1 MQMLPSPEQGRFL
14 AVVMLVIAILLAYLI
29 GVHWWFT
36 ARHIEIAG
44 EIAELRER
52 ELRFREKAAERPAL
66 EQQLA
71 EVQQYESSNPA
82 FLPEAD
88 FESAA
93 AALTQRLKQIVGTHA
108 SSMPERCQII
118 MNQYAH
124 ATDPERFERVTIKVR
139 LRCDLEPFA
148 GILYDLESASPF
160 LFIDDLQIFRQQGY
174 VQPGQNKISTY
185 LDIRFDLYGYIR
197 KRVEIDEKTGR
208 IKAKDNS

>member
-1 MQMLPSPEQGRFL
+1 MQLLPSAEHGRFL
-14 AVVMLVIAILLAYLI
+14 AVVLLGIAILVAYLI

-36 ARHIEIAG
+36 ARHIEIG
-44 EIAELRER
+44 GQISDLRSQ

-66 EQQLA
+66 ERQLA
-71 EVQQYESSNPA
+71 EVQQYESNNPA

-93 AALTQRLKQIVGTHA
+93 AGLTQRLKQIVTTHA
-108 SSMPERCQII
+108 TDPARCQII

-124 ATDPERFERVTIKVR
+124 ATEPERFERVTIKVR

-148 GILYDLESASPF
+148 GILYDVESASPF

-208 IKAKDNS
+208 IKAKDSP

>member
-1 MQMLPSPEQGRFL
+1 MQLLPSPEHGRFL
-14 AVVMLVIAILLAYLI
+14 AVVLLAIALALAYLF

-36 ARHIEIAG
+36 ARHLEIG
-44 EIAELRER
+44 SQISDLREQ
-52 ELRFREKAAERPAL
+52 ELKFREKAAERPAL

-71 EVQQYESSNPA
+71 EVQQFELSSPA

-93 AALTQRLKQIVGTHA
+93 AGLTQRLKQVVATHA
-108 SSMPERCQII
+108 TDPTRCQVI
-118 MNQYAH
+118 MNQYSH
-124 ATDPERFERVTIKVR
+124 ANDPERFERVTIKVR

-148 GILYDLESASPF
+148 GILYDLEGASPF
-160 LFIDDLQIFRQQGY
+160 LFVDDLQIFRQQGY

-197 KRVEIDEKTGR
+197 KRVGSADKTDKSKGR
-208 IKAKDNS
+208 DAS

>member
-1 MQMLPSPEQGRFL
+1 MQLLPNPEQGRFL
-14 AVVMLVIAILLAYLI
+14 AVVLLVIALMMAYLL

-36 ARHIEIAG
+36 ARHLEIAG
-44 EIAELRER
+44 QISELREQ

-66 EQQLA
+66 EKQLA
-71 EVQQYESSNPA
+71 DVQQYESNNPA
-82 FLPEAD
+82 FLPEPD
-88 FESAA
+88 FEAA
-93 AALTQRLKQIVGTHA
+93 AAGLTQRLKQIVSTQA
-108 SSMPERCQII
+108 IKDPSRCQII

-124 ATDPERFERVTIKVR
+124 ASEPERFERVTIKVR
-139 LRCDLEPFA
+139 LRCDLEQFA

-197 KRVEIDEKTGR
+197 KRVEVEGKSDR
-208 IKAKDNS
+208 NNAKGNA

>member
-1 MQMLPSPEQGRFL
+1 
-14 AVVMLVIAILLAYLI
+14 
-29 GVHWWFT
+29 
-36 ARHIEIAG
+36 
-44 EIAELRER
+44 
-52 ELRFREKAAERPAL
+52 
-66 EQQLA
+66 
-71 EVQQYESSNPA
+71 
-82 FLPEAD
+82 
-88 FESAA
+88 
-93 AALTQRLKQIVGTHA
+93 
-108 SSMPERCQII
+108 

-124 ATDPERFERVTIKVR
+124 ATEPERFERVTIKVR

-208 IKAKDNS
+208 IKAKDSP